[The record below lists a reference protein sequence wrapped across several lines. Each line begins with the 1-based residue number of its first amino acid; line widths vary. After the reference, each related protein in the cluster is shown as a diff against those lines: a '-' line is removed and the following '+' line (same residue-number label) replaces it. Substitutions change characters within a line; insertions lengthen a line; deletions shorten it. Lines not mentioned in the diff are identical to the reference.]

1 VLVRFE
7 QLYPFPRPAFR
18 EVLEKYKKAASF
30 LWVQEEPENMGAWSY
45 MLRQVKEVKL
55 TYVGRPESASPA
67 TGSHHQHE
75 REQQEI
81 LRRAFT
87 STLTPANEF

>member
-1 VLVRFE
+1 
-7 QLYPFPRPAFR
+7 
-18 EVLEKYKKAASF
+18 
-30 LWVQEEPENMGAWSY
+30 
-45 MLRQVKEVKL
+45 VKEVKL

-87 STLTPANEF
+87 SALTLANEF